1 MVETDVVLV
10 IGANDVVNPS
20 AIDDPSSSIYGMPVI
35 EVWKAGKVIIMKR
48 GMNAGYSGEENPL
61 FYKDNAE
68 MLYGD
73 AKSSVEKLMNYLK

>member
-1 MVETDVVLV
+1 
-10 IGANDVVNPS
+10 
-20 AIDDPSSSIYGMPVI
+20 
-35 EVWKAGKVIIMKR
+35 MKR

-73 AKSSVEKLMNYLK
+73 AKSSVEKLMNCLK